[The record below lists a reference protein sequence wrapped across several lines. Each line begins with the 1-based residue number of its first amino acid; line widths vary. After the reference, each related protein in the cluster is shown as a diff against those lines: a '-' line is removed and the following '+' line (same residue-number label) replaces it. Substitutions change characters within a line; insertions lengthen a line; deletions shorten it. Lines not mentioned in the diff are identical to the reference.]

1 MRLLAERETGGILVR
16 LFWDERAAPA
26 ADILVRYRDLRSG
39 EAFVARP
46 PREQALH
53 AFYYPNAY
61 APAAEAAG
69 RVAGLDQ
76 KSSPA

>member
-1 MRLLAERETGGILVR
+1 LLGGLDHPVR
-16 LFWDERAAPA
+16 SSSGSSGIARCA

-39 EAFVARP
+39 DAFIARP

-53 AFYYPNAY
+53 AFYHPNAY